1 MPGKYPPLSLEI
13 REQQTIRQYLLGL
26 APQEDSSRLEEQLL
40 TNGALY
46 GELLISED
54 ELIDEYLSGELS
66 QLDRRSFETH
76 FLTAPERR
84 QKLRFAQ
91 ALRKY
96 LTVAGAPDSHDVV
109 AAEKSFEEPG
119 KATQNAGRKRSVT
132 SLLPTWNPIVSYS
145 LAAAML
151 LLTGG
156 ISWVVLNNWRQQEAR
171 QAGNVLT
178 VSLTPGLVRDSGETK
193 RISILPS
200 TGGVRLRLILNT
212 DATQSYRAELL
223 DGERLS
229 LVVQDNLKPETEGGE
244 KFVTLDLPAKI
255 LKRGDY
261 QVKLGR
267 QLSDGSIE
275 DTGRYSF
282 RVVN

>member
-1 MPGKYPPLSLEI
+1 MSLEI

-96 LTVAGAPDSHDVV
+96 LTVAGAPDSQEVV
-109 AAEKSFEEPG
+109 AAEKSFEE
-119 KATQNAGRKRSVT
+119 ASAVTRTASGRKWSVT
-132 SLLPTWNPIVSYS
+132 SLFPTWNPIVSYS

-151 LLTGG
+151 LFTGG

-171 QAGNVLT
+171 QAGNILT
-178 VSLTPGLVRDSGETK
+178 VSLTPGLVRDGGETK

-212 DATQSYRAELL
+212 DATQIYRAELL